1 MCECAVEMECLI
13 IEKVV
18 KHVLEI
24 LVNVVCVEIKKW
36 MIEKIVGIVLRI
48 CENVQQYVEMEK

>member
-1 MCECAVEMECLI
+1 MCEFAVEMECLI

-18 KHVLEI
+18 KHVMEI

>member
-1 MCECAVEMECLI
+1 MCEFAVEMECLI

>member
-1 MCECAVEMECLI
+1 MCEFAVEMECLI

-36 MIEKIVGIVLRI
+36 MIEKIVGIVHKI
-48 CENVQQYVEMEK
+48 